1 MTELD
6 PYQIIAHYYRPGTT
20 AYHILV
26 EHSEC
31 VARLALALAD
41 RYSDASIDRELLY
54 QAAMLHDIGIIY
66 TDATSISCY
75 GREPYIRHGYLGACL
90 LRRDWGLEAHARVCE
105 RHTGSGVS
113 EEERIALRLPLPS
126 GQSYLPETLEEK
138 LVCYADCFYSK
149 THLDRRKS
157 YEEVRTK
164 MEAFWQ
170 KREPR
175 LVAGAIAR
183 LEAMHQMFGDPA

>member
-41 RYSDASIDRELLY
+41 RYSDVSIDRELLY
-54 QAAMLHDIGIIY
+54 QAAMLHDIGIIH
-66 TDATSISCY
+66 TDATTISCY

-90 LRRDWGLEAHARVCE
+90 
-105 RHTGSGVS
+105 
-113 EEERIALRLPLPS
+113 
-126 GQSYLPETLEEK
+126 
-138 LVCYADCFYSK
+138 
-149 THLDRRKS
+149 
-157 YEEVRTK
+157 
-164 MEAFWQ
+164 
-170 KREPR
+170 
-175 LVAGAIAR
+175 
-183 LEAMHQMFGDPA
+183 

>member
-66 TDATSISCY
+66 TDATTISCY
-75 GREPYIRHGYLGACL
+75 GREPYIRHGYLGASL

-113 EEERIALRLPLPS
+113 EEERTALRLPLPV
-126 GQSYLPETLEEK
+126 GRSYLPETLEEK

-170 KREPR
+170 KIYPQGSRKGE
-175 LVAGAIAR
+175 IA
-183 LEAMHQMFGDPA
+183 

>member
-6 PYQIIAHYYRPGTT
+6 PYRIIAHYYRPGTT

-41 RYSDASIDRELLY
+41 RYSDAKIDRELLY

-66 TDATSISCY
+66 TDATTISCY

-90 LRRDWGLEAHARVCE
+90 LRRDWGLERMPECVSVIRV
-105 RHTGSGVS
+105 
-113 EEERIALRLPLPS
+113 
-126 GQSYLPETLEEK
+126 PE
-138 LVCYADCFYSK
+138 
-149 THLDRRKS
+149 
-157 YEEVRTK
+157 
-164 MEAFWQ
+164 
-170 KREPR
+170 
-175 LVAGAIAR
+175 
-183 LEAMHQMFGDPA
+183 